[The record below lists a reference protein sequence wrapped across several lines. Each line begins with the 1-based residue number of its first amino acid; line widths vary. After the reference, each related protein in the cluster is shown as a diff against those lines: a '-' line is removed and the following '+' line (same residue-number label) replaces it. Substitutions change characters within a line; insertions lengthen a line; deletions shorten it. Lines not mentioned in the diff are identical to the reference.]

1 MDSKNAKY
9 NTEQVLWKRETYS
22 QCEGC
27 KYAEKDYEVHG
38 KVIAKGCDKGFC
50 QKYPKAKPYQFSD
63 LSEKK
68 TQCQYKSK

>member
-1 MDSKNAKY
+1 MDLKNAKY
-9 NTEQVLWKRETYS
+9 NAEQVLWKRETYS

-27 KYAEKDYEVHG
+27 KYAEKDYEVND
-38 KVIAKGCDKGFC
+38 KVLAKGCDKGFC

-68 TQCQYKSK
+68 AQCQYKSN